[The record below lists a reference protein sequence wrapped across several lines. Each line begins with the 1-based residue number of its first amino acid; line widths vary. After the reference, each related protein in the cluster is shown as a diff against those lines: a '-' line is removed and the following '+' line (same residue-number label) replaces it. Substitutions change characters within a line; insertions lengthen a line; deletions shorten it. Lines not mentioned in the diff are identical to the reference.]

1 MLYLYYLRMCK
12 LPTISTFYG
21 IFIRM
26 YFNDHS
32 PPHFHVQYA
41 EFKATVDIQ
50 ALNITSGALPK
61 RAQGLVME
69 WATLHQQELLI
80 DWKLCMDKLQPNQIS
95 PLR

>member
-1 MLYLYYLRMCK
+1 M
-12 LPTISTFYG
+12 PTISTFYG

-26 YFNDHS
+26 YFNDHA

-41 EFKATVDIQ
+41 EFKATIDIQ
-50 ALNITSGALPK
+50 GLNITSGTLPK
-61 RAQGLVME
+61 RAQELVIE
-69 WATLHQQELLI
+69 WATLHKQELLI

>member
-1 MLYLYYLRMCK
+1 MIYK

-21 IFIRM
+21 IIIRM
-26 YFNDHS
+26 YFNDHA

-41 EFKATVDIQ
+41 EFKATINIEG
-50 ALNITSGALPK
+50 LNITSGALPK
-61 RAQGLVME
+61 RAQELVME
-69 WATLHQQELLI
+69 WATLHQKELLI